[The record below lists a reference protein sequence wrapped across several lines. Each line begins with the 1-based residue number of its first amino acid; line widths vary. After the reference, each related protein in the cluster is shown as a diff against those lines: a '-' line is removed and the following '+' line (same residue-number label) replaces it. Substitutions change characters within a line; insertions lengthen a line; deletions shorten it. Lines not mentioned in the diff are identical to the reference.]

1 MEISAKHLPSGEY
14 QLEIGPVLF
23 SLNQEVIQGLSHVID
38 KRLNEGGKKDKEVM
52 KKKLAAYRVLA
63 TKMGAVDDQVVQK
76 FVLRIRSEQLVT
88 MVRLAEGK
96 VLYNKVLRNL
106 SIQNRR
112 QFEEDYQA
120 LNKITE
126 HQAIVYMEQIVP
138 ILKQAAQEQ
147 KKLHATEQDA

>member
-1 MEISAKHLPSGEY
+1 MEISAKHLASGDY
-14 QLEIGPVLF
+14 QLDIGPVQF
-23 SLNQEVIQGLSHVID
+23 VLNQQVIKGLHHVMTQRLEQGNEQEQKVI
-38 KRLNEGGKKDKEVM
+38 E
-52 KKKLAAYRVLA
+52 KKLLAYKALA

-76 FVLRIRSEQLVT
+76 FVVRIRSEQLVT

-106 SIQNRR
+106 STQNRR
-112 QFEEDYQA
+112 QFEEDYHS

-126 HQAIVYMEQIVP
+126 HQAVVYMEQIVP

-147 KKLHATEQDA
+147 KKLQQES